1 MVAAARLN
9 SVIDCPTLTS
19 VTNRWGTAMKTV
31 SLCCRVCGRYFPAS
45 RFDALTCSSTCRQR
59 LRRGQDLAYLNGLPE
74 RQQQVEREM
83 HAANDRLIAAHRNA
97 VAAKQKVRD
106 LKRED
111 RQRRAEK
118 EQERAG

>member
-1 MVAAARLN
+1 
-9 SVIDCPTLTS
+9 
-19 VTNRWGTAMKTV
+19 
-31 SLCCRVCGRYFPAS
+31 
-45 RFDALTCSSTCRQR
+45 
-59 LRRGQDLAYLNGLPE
+59 
-74 RQQQVEREM
+74 M

-111 RQRRAEK
+111 SQQRAEK

>member
-1 MVAAARLN
+1 
-9 SVIDCPTLTS
+9 
-19 VTNRWGTAMKTV
+19 MKTV

-45 RFDALTCSSTCRQR
+45 RVDALTCSSTCRQR

-97 VAAKQKVRD
+97 VAKVRD
-106 LKRED
+106 LKREA
-111 RQRRAEK
+111 RRRSPAQGLK
-118 EQERAG
+118 

>member
-1 MVAAARLN
+1 V
-9 SVIDCPTLTS
+9 PT
-19 VTNRWGTAMKTV
+19 
-31 SLCCRVCGRYFPAS
+31 
-45 RFDALTCSSTCRQR
+45 TCRQR

-97 VAAKQKVRD
+97 GAAKQKVRD
-106 LKRED
+106 LKREA

>member
-1 MVAAARLN
+1 
-9 SVIDCPTLTS
+9 
-19 VTNRWGTAMKTV
+19 MKTV
-31 SLCCRVCGRYFPAS
+31 SLICRVCGRYFAAS

-59 LRRGQDLAYLNGLPE
+59 LRRGQDLAYINGLPE

-111 RQRRAEK
+111 SQRAEK